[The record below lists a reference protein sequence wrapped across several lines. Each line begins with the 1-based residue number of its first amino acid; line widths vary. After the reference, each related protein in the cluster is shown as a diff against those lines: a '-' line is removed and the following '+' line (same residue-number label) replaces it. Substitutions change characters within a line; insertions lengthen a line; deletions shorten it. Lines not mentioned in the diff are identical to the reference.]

1 MKTLIHYDTDKFTV
15 SLANYLESSVLA
27 NTSNVLY
34 KLYFMHNFDICFF
47 TVNDGISREI
57 NNFILEFQSK
67 KKIFLYY
74 TNPSA
79 QDYSTVF
86 KYVTHIS
93 RNGIKLSGK
102 HIELPE
108 YFFNEKLFTKNSTE
122 QRIEKYCVFLGM
134 SKSIPEK
141 LQSILY
147 PNTKIPINM
156 FESPYI
162 KHCQNMGMISEIE
175 KAKILQTYK
184 YFINVDSLYAHEA
197 QICGC
202 QLVDITKDNTL
213 QNNNIETK
221 ATPIKT
227 IIKDMGL

>member
-1 MKTLIHYDTDKFTV
+1 MKTLIHYDMDKFTV
-15 SLANYLESSVLA
+15 SLANYLESSVFA

-34 KLYFMHNFDICFF
+34 KLHFIHNFDVCFF
-47 TVNDGISREI
+47 SVNDDISREI

-79 QDYSTVF
+79 QDYSTIF
-86 KYVTHIS
+86 KHVTHIS

-108 YFFNEKLFTKNSTE
+108 YFFNEKLFIKNSTE
-122 QRIEKYCVFLGM
+122 QRIEKYCVFLGL
-134 SKSIPEK
+134 SKDIPEK

-147 PNTKIPINM
+147 PNTTIPINM

-184 YFINVDSLYAHEA
+184 YFINIDNSYAHEA
-197 QICGC
+197 KICGC
-202 QLVDITKDNTL
+202 QLAEITKDNTL
-213 QNNNIETK
+213 QNNDIETN

-227 IIKDMGL
+227 IVKDMGL